1 MNGENSSACVSCSAS
16 THCSIRVRALDT
28 TTNWSP
34 VAAIARGR
42 TCCTFLRMG
51 KPRLAPGEPPSPP
64 LPPAAVHTC
73 AHAVPRRRPT
83 PSANVWY
90 PAGACASSHVK
101 WTTHVT
107 CAVLRCAVLC
117 SSRIG
122 ARSCVLVQRHCSIS
136 VPEQLLE
143 EELLACFE

>member
-1 MNGENSSACVSCSAS
+1 
-16 THCSIRVRALDT
+16 VRALDT

-64 LPPAAVHTC
+64 LLPAAVHTC
-73 AHAVPRRRPT
+73 AHAIPRRRPT

-90 PAGACASSHVK
+90 IPRACASSHLSGRR
-101 WTTHVT
+101 TSHVL
-107 CAVLRCAVLC
+107 CCAVLC
-117 SSRIG
+117 C
-122 ARSCVLVQRHCSIS
+122 ARVPS
-136 VPEQLLE
+136 VRARACLYNGIAA
-143 EELLACFE
+143 LACLSSCSRKSCLHASSDGSK